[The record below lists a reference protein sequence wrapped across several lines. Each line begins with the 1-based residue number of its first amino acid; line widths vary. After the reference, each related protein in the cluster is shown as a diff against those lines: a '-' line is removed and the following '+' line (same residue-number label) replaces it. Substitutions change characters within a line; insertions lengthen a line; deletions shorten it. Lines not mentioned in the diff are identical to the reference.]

1 MVAPSVWVLADDRA
15 GNVNQALGVAE
26 ALGLPFEVK
35 QIRYT
40 GLAALPNFMRGAS
53 TLGLTD
59 ASVGQ
64 LSAPWPEVVIG
75 AGRRVAPVS
84 RWIKRMAG
92 GRAFLVQIM
101 FPGGYGAGAIGE
113 FNLIAVP
120 RHDSF
125 SDILPTVL
133 RITGAPH
140 RVTPDRLDREAEA
153 WRERFDGYPRPFIS
167 VLVGGATKNRPF
179 GAREAADFADRLR
192 RLQAEAGGTLLLT
205 TSRRTPA
212 EAVAVLERSLPQP
225 MWLYKVGDTGENP
238 YFGLLALADA
248 VVVTGDSVS
257 MCSEA
262 CATQG
267 PVFIHAPP
275 GMVAPKHA
283 RLHAELYRLGYAR
296 PFTGAFE
303 DWSHP
308 PLNAAR
314 EIALAVRQNL
324 GLPLPG

>member
-35 QIRYT
+35 RIGYSR
-40 GLAALPNFMRGAS
+40 LAMLPNFVRGAS

-59 ASVGQ
+59 ETVDQ
-64 LSAPWPEVVIG
+64 LTAPWPEVVIG
-75 AGRRVAPVS
+75 AGRRVAPVA

-101 FPGGYGAGAIGE
+101 YPGGYGPGAIGE

-120 RHDSF
+120 RHDAF
-125 SDILPTVL
+125 TEILPTVL

-153 WRERFDGYPRPFIS
+153 WRDRFDGYPRPFIS
-167 VLVGGATKNRPF
+167 VLVGGSTKNRPF
-179 GAREAADFADRLR
+179 GAREATDFAGRLR
-192 RLQAEAGGTLLLT
+192 QMQAETGGSLLIT
-205 TSRRTPA
+205 TSRRTPPQ
-212 EAVAVLERSLPQP
+212 AVATLERLLPQP
-225 MWLYKVGDTGENP
+225 LWLYKVGDAGENP

-267 PVFIHAPP
+267 PVFIYAPD
-275 GMVAPKHA
+275 GFAAPKHA

-296 PFTGAFE
+296 PFTGAFD

-314 EIALAVRQNL
+314 EVALAVRQNL
-324 GLPLPG
+324 GLD

>member
-1 MVAPSVWVLADDRA
+1 MTAPSVWVLADDRA

-26 ALGLPFEVK
+26 ALALPFEVK
-35 QIRYT
+35 RLRYSR
-40 GLAALPNFMRGAS
+40 LAMLPNFVRGAS
-53 TLGLTD
+53 TLGLTEE
-59 ASVGQ
+59 SVEG
-64 LSAPWPEVVIG
+64 LTPPWPSVVIG
-75 AGRRVAPVS
+75 AGRRVAPVA

-92 GRAFLVQIM
+92 GRAFLVQVM
-101 FPGGYGAGAIGE
+101 YPGGLGPGAIGE

-120 RHDSF
+120 RHDTF
-125 SDILPTVL
+125 KEILPTVL

-140 RVTPDRLDREAEA
+140 RVTQERLDREAEA
-153 WRERFDGYPRPFIS
+153 WRDRFDGYPRPFLS

-179 GAREAADFADRLR
+179 GPREAADLTDKLR
-192 RLQAEAGGTLLLT
+192 QMQAETGGTLLVT
-205 TSRRTPA
+205 TSRRTPPQA
-212 EAVAVLERSLPQP
+212 LALIEKTLPQP
-225 MWLYKVGDTGENP
+225 MWLYKVGDAGENP

-267 PVFIHAPP
+267 PVFIHAPE
-275 GMVAPKHA
+275 GFAAPKHA

-296 PFTGAFE
+296 PFTGTFQ
-303 DWSHP
+303 DWTHP

-314 EIALAVRQNL
+314 EVALAVRQSL
-324 GLPLPG
+324 GLPVD

>member
-1 MVAPSVWVLADDRA
+1 MAAPTVWVLADDRA

-26 ALGLPFEVK
+26 ALRLPFEVK
-35 QIRYT
+35 QIRYSR
-40 GLAALPNFMRGAS
+40 LAALPNFVRGAS

-59 ASVGQ
+59 ESVDG
-64 LSAPWPEVVIG
+64 LSAPWPTVVIG
-75 AGRRVAPVS
+75 AGRRVAPVA

-92 GRAFLVQIM
+92 GRCFLVQIM
-101 FPGGYGAGAIGE
+101 YPGGLGAGAVGE
-113 FNLIAVP
+113 FDLIAVP

-125 SDILPTVL
+125 KDRLPTVL

-140 RVTPDRLDREAEA
+140 RVTPERLDREAEA
-153 WRERFDGYPRPFIS
+153 WRDRFDSYPRPFVS
-167 VLVGGATKNRPF
+167 VLVGGSTKNRPF
-179 GAREAADFADRLR
+179 GPREAADLAAKLR
-192 RLQAEAGGTLLLT
+192 QIQTETGGTLLVT

-212 EAVAVLERSLPQP
+212 EAVTVLERSLPQP
-225 MWLYKVGDTGENP
+225 MWLYKVGDPGENP

-248 VVVTGDSVS
+248 VVATGDSVS

-267 PVFIHAPP
+267 PVFIHAPE
-275 GMVAPKHA
+275 GFVAPKHA

-296 PFTGAFE
+296 PFTGAFH
-303 DWSHP
+303 DWTHP

-314 EIALAVRQNL
+314 EVALAVRQHL
-324 GLPLPG
+324 GLGVE